1 MKTILIA
8 PLITEKSMLLAQT
21 GWFSFKVAKENRKEE
36 IAKAIENTFKVH
48 VVDIKTIT
56 TKEERKRTG
65 RKRMVEVRGAQWKK
79 AIVKLKKDEKIDLFD
94 ITESPKK

>member
-8 PLITEKSMLLAQT
+8 PLITEKSMLLAQS
-21 GWFSFKVAKENRKEE
+21 GWFSFRVAKETRKED
-36 IAKAIENTFKVH
+36 IAKAIAHAFKVH
-48 VVDIKTIT
+48 VIDIKTII

-79 AIVKLKKDEKIDLFD
+79 AIVRLKKDEKIDLFD
-94 ITESPKK
+94 ITETPNK